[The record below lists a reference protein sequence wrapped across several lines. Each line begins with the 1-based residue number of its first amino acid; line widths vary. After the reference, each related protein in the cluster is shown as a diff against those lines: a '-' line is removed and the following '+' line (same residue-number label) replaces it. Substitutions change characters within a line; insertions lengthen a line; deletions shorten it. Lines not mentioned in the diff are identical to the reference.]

1 MASDT
6 KLPRVNATLKAVV
19 ETELARMTVAGT
31 KLPGG
36 VSAFFSRGVIFSKS
50 VNGTPFSRGI
60 IFSKTGSDE
69 LRPDESQILQTIT
82 ALDEI
87 SFHAFADR
95 LMKLR
100 ETKGIGQAARPLVKL
115 PETKRED

>member
-36 VSAFFSRGVIFSKS
+36 VSAF
-50 VNGTPFSRGI
+50 FSRGI